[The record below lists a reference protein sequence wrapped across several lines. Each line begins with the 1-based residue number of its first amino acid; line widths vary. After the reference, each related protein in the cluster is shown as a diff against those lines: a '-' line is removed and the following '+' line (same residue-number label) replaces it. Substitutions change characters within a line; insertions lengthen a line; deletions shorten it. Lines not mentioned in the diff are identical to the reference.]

1 MDKPYRATTHNLVK
15 ALDKA
20 EVQFPITKKE
30 LFNKVASMEI
40 GVGFD
45 KKMLVTDYCKNISID
60 FFENK
65 AQFFCALTASFLD
78 LDKI

>member
-20 EVQFPITKKE
+20 MVQFPTTKEE
-30 LFNKVASMEI
+30 LFNKVSGIEI

-60 FFENK
+60 YFENK
-65 AQFFCALTASFLD
+65 AQFFCALVASF
-78 LDKI
+78 